1 MDIGVKRHLAQTQ
14 PDSLKRLW
22 AEDYDYLCNLPWQGN
37 RATGMRVA
45 AKIELDNFAMCT
57 VGATDSLNL
66 IILLQ

>member
-1 MDIGVKRHLAQTQ
+1 
-14 PDSLKRLW
+14 
-22 AEDYDYLCNLPWQGN
+22 
-37 RATGMRVA
+37 MRVA